1 MSTKKKAPP
10 PLREQ
15 IIAFLKGR
23 EEATLKQ
30 IAAATS
36 EHDYPS
42 RVTSELNKM
51 RTDTLI
57 ECAKKK
63 GKNELWYW
71 LATAQADQSGNT
83 QPAVVENTGSSASA
97 LPSLSAEGATVQPET
112 APEAAAPLSAA
123 PVAEDDT
130 AEALRD
136 ALVELAF
143 VREHL
148 AELIGGEIDPI
159 EMSESEIARA
169 AAQVINAHD
178 DELIAQAKT
187 IIDLR
192 NQLGEE
198 RSARL
203 ALQEQVESM
212 ASQTLTSIDPA
223 GFLVRA
229 PKRPLRTFSKAE
241 AARAAAMAA
250 TRNGSGRGEVFALV
264 PAGKAV
270 RGAEWRPAQ

>member
-1 MSTKKKAPP
+1 MNTRKQPV

-15 IIAFLKGR
+15 IVAFLKGR

-36 EHDYPS
+36 ERDFPS
-42 RVTSELNKM
+42 RVTTELNKM

-97 LPSLSAEGATVQPET
+97 LPSTPAEGAAVQPET

-130 AEALRD
+130 AGALRD
-136 ALVELAF
+136 ALVEMAL

-159 EMSESEIARA
+159 DMSESEIARA

-212 ASQTLTSIDPA
+212 VSQTRTPIDPA

-229 PKRPLRTFSKAE
+229 PKRPMRIFSKAE
-241 AARAAAMAA
+241 AAQAAAMAA
-250 TRNGSGRGEVFALV
+250 ARNGSGRGEVFALV
-264 PAGKAV
+264 PAGRAV
-270 RGAEWRPAQ
+270 RGAEWRAA